1 MNLGLGRSYY
11 VMPDLKYCHMVI
23 EIWMSMLLVGRLSP
37 GVAGLTRRSRLAVL
51 VALSRPR

>member
-23 EIWMSMLLVGRLSP
+23 EIWMAMLLVGRLSP